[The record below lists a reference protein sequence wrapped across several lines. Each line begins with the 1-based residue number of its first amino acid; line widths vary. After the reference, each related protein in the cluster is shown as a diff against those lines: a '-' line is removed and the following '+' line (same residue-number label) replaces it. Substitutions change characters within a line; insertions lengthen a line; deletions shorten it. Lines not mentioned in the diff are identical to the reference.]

1 MYFSYNYRSL
11 FLLIS
16 IVCGV
21 LLSLRYLKERRFL
34 EAIVFL
40 AAYFLP
46 LYAIFKVKHP
56 LTSFLKHLLQRNIAA
71 VELIDVIAIIILS
84 PILFYLIVCLSFA
97 GYDIFIGDNNLVHYL
112 KSHFRKKYIKSKVV
126 GFSLMILGLLLFL
139 LPLIYIGTD
148 IWVMPFETVSLF
160 AYFMGA
166 FCVVIPKISES
177 KINDII
183 YEIKNR
189 SKRHE

>member
-21 LLSLRYLKERRFL
+21 LISLRYLKERRFL

-46 LYAIFKVKHP
+46 LYAIFEVKHP
-56 LTSFLKHLLQRNIAA
+56 LTVLLKRLLQWNIAA
-71 VELIDVIAIIILS
+71 VELIDGIAIIILS
-84 PILFYLIVCLSFA
+84 PILFFWIVCLSFA
-97 GYDIFIGDNNLVHYL
+97 GHAVFIDHNNLVHYL
-112 KSHFRKKYIKSKVV
+112 KSHFKKKYIKSKVV
-126 GFSLMILGLLLFL
+126 GFSLMILGLLLLL

-148 IWVMPFETVSLF
+148 IWLMPFVTISLL
-160 AYFMGA
+160 AYFIGTIS
-166 FCVVIPKISES
+166 VVIPKNSES
-177 KINDII
+177 KINETIRKI
-183 YEIKNR
+183 RKR
-189 SKRHE
+189 SRRQ